1 MEPFWSPNL
10 MCYDKKIWT
19 FGRDLASAWA
29 NPDRPVGCITI
40 CPHFREFC
48 GDAEERE
55 RTAAFRQALR
65 DAVDSCP
72 HENAH
77 LIEGTEML
85 SNIGGL
91 TVDLIHPGDHGMIEM
106 GERVAG
112 RLKPLLDGD
121 ERGETIR
128 RVRKIKKQK
137 K

>member
-1 MEPFWSPNL
+1 MVNAVA
-10 MCYDKKIWT
+10 
-19 FGRDLASAWA
+19 GA

-40 CPHFREFC
+40 YPHFREFC
-48 GDAEERE
+48 GDAEERK
-55 RTAAFRQALR
+55 RTADFRQALR

-112 RLKPLLDGD
+112 RLKPLLDRD
-121 ERGETIR
+121 ERGRPLER
-128 RVRKIKKQK
+128 LGRLEG
-137 K
+137 

>member
-1 MEPFWSPNL
+1 MVNAVAGANL
-10 MCYDKKIWT
+10 
-19 FGRDLASAWA
+19 
-29 NPDRPVGCITI
+29 DRPVGCITI
-40 CPHFREFC
+40 YPHFREFC
-48 GDAEERE
+48 GDAEERK
-55 RTAAFRQALR
+55 RTADFRQALR

-112 RLKPLLDGD
+112 RLKPLLDRD

-128 RVRKIKKQK
+128 KVRKIRRIKKTK
-137 K
+137 